1 MRKSKLTG
9 ILLKQSEYSDSSL
22 VLKFFCINHGLI
34 SVLAKGIRRKTERE
48 QLNNLCEYEL
58 ELYEPREVGLW
69 LLVEH
74 CQLQD
79 FSRLA
84 NPATWAAAECGLE
97 LASQMMVSPDEHSLI
112 YLLTT
117 SYLTYL
123 QNVRNNA
130 VLIFWRFFLRLIRQS
145 GIGSP
150 FDTCC
155 LCLAPQSEYLAY
167 DQSQAGLVCRNCLGD
182 LNFNDHLQML
192 SPNSSRI
199 LALMP
204 EIGKHLETLLIRK
217 AEVTEINILL
227 ENYWSSHH
235 KQTLKLKSLSVL
247 CQFY

>member
-130 VLIFWRFFLRLIRQS
+130 VPLIPAAYVWHLKASIWLMTKVRQDWFAEIAL
-145 GIGSP
+145 GISISTIICKCYP
-150 FDTCC
+150 PTAVESW
-155 LCLAPQSEYLAY
+155 L
-167 DQSQAGLVCRNCLGD
+167 
-182 LNFNDHLQML
+182 
-192 SPNSSRI
+192 
-199 LALMP
+199 
-204 EIGKHLETLLIRK
+204 
-217 AEVTEINILL
+217 
-227 ENYWSSHH
+227 
-235 KQTLKLKSLSVL
+235 
-247 CQFY
+247 